1 MIKTKLTFNLIILLL
16 IIFLA
21 SCEGYTYR
29 EWKVSNE
36 SSTTIMVKAGL
47 LFESDTVY
55 HEIETGQEKIITI
68 TTEDKG
74 DSEVQ
79 LAYDVFSSFLIT
91 NKDTLTTDMNF
102 ADNDSWD
109 IWIEQ
114 TKSNPPHYEQI
125 YTLIVTNADFQ

>member
-1 MIKTKLTFNLIILLL
+1 
-16 IIFLA
+16 
-21 SCEGYTYR
+21 
-29 EWKVSNE
+29 VSNE